1 MNTFFLYLYISFFFF
16 QWLFM
21 PGGSN
26 WLKTKRE
33 GERAVLAEFPDAT
46 IFRPTE
52 MYGEADYLVG

>member
-1 MNTFFLYLYISFFFF
+1 
-16 QWLFM
+16 M

-46 IFRPTE
+46 IFRPSE
-52 MYGEADYLVG
+52 MYGHGDHLVR